1 MQRYAVWDHNGMFWN
16 IKGVGLTGVQEGVL
30 SEWQEMDLRKQAELH
45 GGSHVPSQG
54 SCTLAS
60 TLGKLKYFN

>member
-1 MQRYAVWDHNGMFWN
+1 MQRYAAWDHNGMFWN

-45 GGSHVPSQG
+45 GGLMCQAKVVV
-54 SCTLAS
+54 L
-60 TLGKLKYFN
+60 